1 MKKFLILML
10 LVALVN
16 SCEQGKRAQGD
27 IQNQNTRN
35 LKISQNIQEIEKLEN
50 LKLTLERDV
59 IPYLLD
65 YERKLLTKLGKLVHS
80 HLSCCVRLDEGVYF
94 IEIDEIDKKSKKMHY
109 HDYADTRIYLSPDTP
124 LFTIREALKLSETYK
139 RPVTPPIKVPEI
151 KALFSRIKAVRTK
164 RKKVE
169 AYVEEIIYIISNLK
183 TAYAMKSSELP
194 LLRKKAK
201 KFMERIERDLR
212 TVK

>member
-1 MKKFLILML
+1 MLIL

-16 SCEQGKRAQGD
+16 SCEQRKQTQERD
-27 IQNQNTRN
+27 IQNQNTQN
-35 LKISQNIQEIEKLEN
+35 LKISQNIQEIKKLEN
-50 LKLTLERDV
+50 LKLTLEKDV
-59 IPYLLD
+59 IPYLLN
-65 YERKLLTKLGKLVHS
+65 YEKKLLTRLGKLVRS
-80 HLSCCVRLDEGVYF
+80 HLGCCVRLDEDVYF
-94 IEIDEIDKKSKKMHY
+94 IEIDEIDKNSKRMHY

-169 AYVEEIIYIISNLK
+169 AYVEEIIYIVSNLK

-201 KFMERIERDLR
+201 KFIRKIEKDLK